1 MTTLTGT
8 DPWELPSAM
17 PEPRRFRRGRLVLLV
32 LVLALAWKL
41 VVGVALATLF
51 GFDLEPV
58 AVAVAAPGATRL
70 ADAAATEVVRNPE
83 LDELRESVRALER
96 TFARQAPGG
105 RYIVIDRGNNRLWV
119 RSAQGV
125 ELEAVVSTGSGTVLK
140 ESGGKQRTWTFQTP
154 EGRLKVLSM
163 RRNPVWVK
171 PDWAFLEEGEQPP
184 ASVSD
189 RVEKG
194 SLGEWALDLGDGYM
208 IHGTLYE
215 RLLGRSLTHG
225 CIRVGRDDL
234 RALARLARPGTP
246 VIIF

>member
-1 MTTLTGT
+1 MK
-8 DPWELPSAM
+8 
-17 PEPRRFRRGRLVLLV
+17 RGRLLL
-32 LVLALAWKL
+32 LILGAALAWKL
-41 VVGVALATLF
+41 VVGVALATAL

-58 AVAVAAPGATRL
+58 AVSVPGEIRLGDAGVTLVAEDPDL
-70 ADAAATEVVRNPE
+70 E
-83 LDELRESVRALER
+83 ELRGSVTTLER
-96 TFARQAPGG
+96 TFARQEPAG

-119 RSAQGV
+119 RSAKGI

-140 ESGGKQRTWTFQTP
+140 ESAGEKRTWTFQTP
-154 EGRLKVLSM
+154 AGRHQILSK

-171 PDWAFLEEGEQPP
+171 PDWAFLEEGQQPP
-184 ASVSD
+184 ARISD

-234 RALARLARPGTP
+234 REVARLARPGTP

>member
-1 MTTLTGT
+1 MSTRTELE
-8 DPWELPSAM
+8 PWEIP
-17 PEPRRFRRGRLVLLV
+17 PVPRPMKRGRIVLLLLGV
-32 LVLALAWKL
+32 AVAWKL
-41 VVGVALATLF
+41 LVGVLFATILS
-51 GFDLEPV
+51 FDLEPV
-58 AVAVAAPGATRL
+58 AVAQAGETKV
-70 ADAAATEVVRNPE
+70 ADAPVTEVARDPS
-83 LDELRESVRALER
+83 LDELRESVKTLER

-105 RYIVIDRGNNRLWV
+105 RYVVIDRGNNRLWV
-119 RSAQGV
+119 RSSKGV

-140 ESGGKQRTWTFQTP
+140 ESGGKERTWTFQTP

-184 ASVSD
+184 KRTSE

-225 CIRVGRDDL
+225 CIRVGREDL
-234 RALARLARPGTP
+234 REVARLARPGTP
-246 VIIF
+246 VVIF

>member
-1 MTTLTGT
+1 
-8 DPWELPSAM
+8 
-17 PEPRRFRRGRLVLLV
+17 
-32 LVLALAWKL
+32 VLALVGIAVAWKL
-41 VVGVALATLF
+41 LVGVLFATLL

-58 AVAVAAPGATRL
+58 AVAGQVGF
-70 ADAAATEVVRNPE
+70 ADAPVTEVARNPD
-83 LDELRESVRALER
+83 LDELREKVKTLER
-96 TFARQAPGG
+96 TFARQAPPS

-119 RSAQGV
+119 RSAKGV
-125 ELEAVVSTGSGTVLK
+125 DLEAVVSTGSGTVLK

-184 ASVSD
+184 SRTSE
-189 RVEKG
+189 RVDKG

-234 RALARLARPGTP
+234 REVARLARPGTP